1 MKLENSKYF
10 KDMVRA
16 ITEIASS
23 YFFSKQMVISKGD
36 NVSSGEFDH
45 FNPYYLY
52 IDRVNQTFLRLD
64 NLDKEILYNYIC
76 ELFKEDYV
84 NPRIQKQIAQYMKEY
99 NYTYNGIYLTLKY
112 WYEVKHNDITKAN
125 GGIGIVPY
133 VYNTAYNYNYAIW
146 LAKQSNEN
154 KVMEDY
160 KPTVREIRIRRPER
174 KIKKRRR
181 FAFLDEEENK

>member
-64 NLDKEILYNYIC
+64 NLDKEILYNEFFYPNVDDWWIPYY
-76 ELFKEDYV
+76 E
-84 NPRIQKQIAQYMKEY
+84 RKQFIVLKSRAMKIFLREY
-99 NYTYNGIYLTLKY
+99 N
-112 WYEVKHNDITKAN
+112 
-125 GGIGIVPY
+125 
-133 VYNTAYNYNYAIW
+133 
-146 LAKQSNEN
+146 
-154 KVMEDY
+154 
-160 KPTVREIRIRRPER
+160 EI
-174 KIKKRRR
+174 
-181 FAFLDEEENK
+181 